1 METYFGV
8 KDVLFFLL
16 LFSCLFFVQVQA
28 SSKQNKK
35 KGISFSRTVFS
46 FFSAFWERRDRFCF
60 VLSASSSRP
69 STTQQQ
75 Q

>member
-8 KDVLFFLL
+8 KDVLFF
-16 LFSCLFFVQVQA
+16 FFFFFFLACFLSKLRQA
-28 SSKQNKK
+28 ANKK